1 MSLCTCRWLSDCLS
15 VRLFNPLKC
24 VVKLSSVHFDWFH
37 NLAYLHCA
45 KLGLSTKTGLA
56 TVAGSSCNSCS
67 SRLPRM
73 RMLHW
78 CMFLLL
84 FLLLSLLLAA
94 GVELSALLMLSVC
107 VFVSLSISC
116 CNAPICKWW
125 RWRRRE
131 MFHIFKWVI
140 DKCETFYM
148 ALSNIQMKLSTEFLQ
163 HVVATPKITTTN
175 KHNNQQQRT
184 VTTMKSDTERQQVRR
199 SFGWVRL
206 K

>member
-1 MSLCTCRWLSDCLS
+1 MMSLCTCRWLSDYLFVCLS
-15 VRLFNPLKC
+15 VRLFIPLKC

-37 NLAYLHCA
+37 NLEYLHCA

-78 CMFLLL
+78 CMFLFLL
-84 FLLLSLLLAA
+84 FLLSLFDA
-94 GVELSALLMLSVC
+94 GVELSALLMFSVC
-107 VFVSLSISC
+107 VFVSLSICC

-125 RWRRRE
+125 RRRRE

-148 ALSNIQMKLSTEFLQ
+148 ALSNIQMKLNTEFLQ
-163 HVVATPKITTTN
+163 HVLATPKITTTN
-175 KHNNQQQRT
+175 KHNNNNQQWQQWRA
-184 VTTMKSDTERQQVRR
+184 TTTNSHRETA
-199 SFGWVRL
+199 SA
-206 K
+206 